1 MRMMQGVH
9 MQSCVPRAPQE
20 TNRPSRCNPTQK
32 SSNRKGKKKEFQKEK
47 EKKEKEIKEKKRKE
61 KKRKRKPGAHP
72 QSHTTN
78 LPVKNPHHITSI
90 SSTRS
95 WNSSSSMAIA
105 TTTLPLAPLALA
117 PPSSPISQCSLLLL
131 RPRAPAALSLRPSAR
146 LLVAVAASEPE
157 LGGSGGGGAGDGS
170 GSGGGG
176 DSEKPRGGGGDEEG
190 EGEEE
195 KMGQG
200 LSMSQKITL
209 AYAALVGA
217 GGAMGY
223 MKSGSQKSLAA
234 GGISALVLYFV
245 HTQLPVRPVFASSIG
260 LGISAALLSVMGSRF
275 KKSGKIFPA
284 GVVSLVSLVM
294 VGGYIH
300 GILRSTHA

>member
-1 MRMMQGVH
+1 
-9 MQSCVPRAPQE
+9 
-20 TNRPSRCNPTQK
+20 
-32 SSNRKGKKKEFQKEK
+32 
-47 EKKEKEIKEKKRKE
+47 
-61 KKRKRKPGAHP
+61 
-72 QSHTTN
+72 
-78 LPVKNPHHITSI
+78 
-90 SSTRS
+90 
-95 WNSSSSMAIA
+95 MALALA
-105 TTTLPLAPLALA
+105 TTPLAHLALA
-117 PPSSPISQCSLLLL
+117 PPPISGSQSSLLLL
-131 RPRAPAALSLRPSAR
+131 PRRPSPAGVSLSLRSC
-146 LLVAVAASEPE
+146 LTAALATKEPE
-157 LGGSGGGGAGDGS
+157 LGGGGSEGGDGAGGSGGGG
-170 GSGGGG
+170 G
-176 DSEKPRGGGGDEEG
+176 DSEPREGGPEGEGEG

-200 LSMSQKITL
+200 LSMSQKLTL

-217 GGAMGY
+217 GGVMGY

-294 VGGYIH
+294 VGGYFH
-300 GILRSTHA
+300 GILRSSHA

>member
-1 MRMMQGVH
+1 
-9 MQSCVPRAPQE
+9 
-20 TNRPSRCNPTQK
+20 
-32 SSNRKGKKKEFQKEK
+32 
-47 EKKEKEIKEKKRKE
+47 
-61 KKRKRKPGAHP
+61 
-72 QSHTTN
+72 
-78 LPVKNPHHITSI
+78 
-90 SSTRS
+90 
-95 WNSSSSMAIA
+95 MA
-105 TTTLPLAPLALA
+105 LALA
-117 PPSSPISQCSLLLL
+117 TTPLAHLALAAPPISASQSSLLLL
-131 RPRAPAALSLRPSAR
+131 PRRPSPAPVSLSLRSR
-146 LLVAVAASEPE
+146 LVAAVATKEPE
-157 LGGSGGGGAGDGS
+157 LGGGSGSEGGDGAGGSGGGGGDR
-170 GSGGGG
+170 
-176 DSEKPRGGGGDEEG
+176 DPREGVPEGEG

-200 LSMSQKITL
+200 LSMSQKLTL

-217 GGAMGY
+217 GGVMGY

-294 VGGYIH
+294 VGGYFH
-300 GILRSTHA
+300 GILRSSHA

>member
-1 MRMMQGVH
+1 
-9 MQSCVPRAPQE
+9 
-20 TNRPSRCNPTQK
+20 
-32 SSNRKGKKKEFQKEK
+32 
-47 EKKEKEIKEKKRKE
+47 
-61 KKRKRKPGAHP
+61 
-72 QSHTTN
+72 
-78 LPVKNPHHITSI
+78 
-90 SSTRS
+90 
-95 WNSSSSMAIA
+95 MAIA
-105 TTTLPLAPLALA
+105 TTTLLAPLALA

-131 RPRAPAALSLRPSAR
+131 RPRAPAALSLRSSAR
-146 LLVAVAASEPE
+146 LLVAVAAREPE
-157 LGGSGGGGAGDGS
+157 LGGSEGGGAGDGS
-170 GSGGGG
+170 GSGGAGGGGGGGG
-176 DSEKPRGGGGDEEG
+176 DSEQPRGGGDEG
-190 EGEEE
+190 EGEE

-294 VGGYIH
+294 VGGYFH

>member
-1 MRMMQGVH
+1 
-9 MQSCVPRAPQE
+9 
-20 TNRPSRCNPTQK
+20 
-32 SSNRKGKKKEFQKEK
+32 
-47 EKKEKEIKEKKRKE
+47 
-61 KKRKRKPGAHP
+61 
-72 QSHTTN
+72 
-78 LPVKNPHHITSI
+78 
-90 SSTRS
+90 
-95 WNSSSSMAIA
+95 MAIA
-105 TTTLPLAPLALA
+105 TTTLPLAPLALALA

-131 RPRAPAALSLRPSAR
+131 RPRAPAALSLRSSAR
-146 LLVAVAASEPE
+146 LLVAVAAREPE
-157 LGGSGGGGAGDGS
+157 LGGSGGGGGGDGS

-176 DSEKPRGGGGDEEG
+176 DSEKPRGGGGDEG

-234 GGISALVLYFV
+234 GGISALVLFFV

>member
-1 MRMMQGVH
+1 
-9 MQSCVPRAPQE
+9 
-20 TNRPSRCNPTQK
+20 
-32 SSNRKGKKKEFQKEK
+32 
-47 EKKEKEIKEKKRKE
+47 
-61 KKRKRKPGAHP
+61 
-72 QSHTTN
+72 
-78 LPVKNPHHITSI
+78 
-90 SSTRS
+90 
-95 WNSSSSMAIA
+95 MALA
-105 TTTLPLAPLALA
+105 TTTPLALA
-117 PPSSPISQCSLLLL
+117 PHSSPISQCSLLLL
-131 RPRAPAALSLRPSAR
+131 RPRAPALPLLRSGAR
-146 LLVAVAASEPE
+146 LLVAVAAKEPE
-157 LGGSGGGGAGDGS
+157 LGESGGGGGGDGS

-176 DSEKPRGGGGDEEG
+176 GGGGDSELPRGGGEEG
-190 EGEEE
+190 EGEGEE

-200 LSMSQKITL
+200 LSMSQKLTL

-275 KKSGKIFPA
+275 KKSGKVFPA

-294 VGGYIH
+294 VGGYFH

>member
-1 MRMMQGVH
+1 
-9 MQSCVPRAPQE
+9 
-20 TNRPSRCNPTQK
+20 
-32 SSNRKGKKKEFQKEK
+32 
-47 EKKEKEIKEKKRKE
+47 
-61 KKRKRKPGAHP
+61 
-72 QSHTTN
+72 
-78 LPVKNPHHITSI
+78 
-90 SSTRS
+90 
-95 WNSSSSMAIA
+95 MAIA
-105 TTTLPLAPLALA
+105 TTTLPLAPLALALA

-146 LLVAVAASEPE
+146 LLVAVAAREPE
-157 LGGSGGGGAGDGS
+157 LGGSGGGGGGAGDGS

-176 DSEKPRGGGGDEEG
+176 DSEKPRGGGGGEEG

>member
-1 MRMMQGVH
+1 
-9 MQSCVPRAPQE
+9 
-20 TNRPSRCNPTQK
+20 
-32 SSNRKGKKKEFQKEK
+32 
-47 EKKEKEIKEKKRKE
+47 
-61 KKRKRKPGAHP
+61 
-72 QSHTTN
+72 
-78 LPVKNPHHITSI
+78 
-90 SSTRS
+90 
-95 WNSSSSMAIA
+95 MAIA
-105 TTTLPLAPLALA
+105 TTTLPLAPLALALA

-146 LLVAVAASEPE
+146 LLVAVAAREPE
-157 LGGSGGGGAGDGS
+157 LGGSGGGGGGAGDGS